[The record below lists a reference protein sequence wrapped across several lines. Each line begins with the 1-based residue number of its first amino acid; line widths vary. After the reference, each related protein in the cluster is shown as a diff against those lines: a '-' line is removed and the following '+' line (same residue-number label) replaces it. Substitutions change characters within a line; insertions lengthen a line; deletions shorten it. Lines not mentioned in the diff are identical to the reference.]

1 MLRKK
6 KGQKGFTLIELLIVI
21 AIIGILAA
29 IAIPMYQAQTVKARM
44 TEVSISMSNIA
55 SAIGA
60 AVQEDTT
67 WPTNDLNLTTATAI
81 QNTLGVALTSIG
93 RVQAWSV
100 TIPAGVG
107 GGAAGDVSI
116 SAQLQNCGNPV
127 DNLFLILT
135 GNVQADGSIA
145 WNWNSSTV
153 PPAYI
158 PKR

>member
-1 MLRKK
+1 MLRKR
-6 KGQKGFTLIELLIVI
+6 GQKGFTLIELLIVI

-44 TEVSISMSNIA
+44 TEVSNSLSNIA
-55 SAIGA
+55 SAVSA

-67 WPTNDLNLTTATAI
+67 WPQNAISLTTAAAI

-93 RVQAWSV
+93 RVQAWNI
-100 TIPAGVG
+100 TIPQSVG
-107 GGAAGDVSI
+107 GGQNGNVVLG
-116 SAQLQNCGNPV
+116 AQLQNCGNPV
-127 DNLFLILT
+127 DNAWLRLT
-135 GNVQADGSIA
+135 GVVQTDGSIA
-145 WNWNSSTV
+145 WNWNASTV